1 MARGAILIAVL
12 VASLGGCGL
21 GGGARGNARTA
32 ESVGPPAAEV
42 PEEAFASTVREL
54 LLSEPGSARRA
65 QLLGGV
71 EARQM
76 SRAVARFKAKKTQRG
91 LIAAVGG
98 LYLVRTGELKPGM
111 LGASGYEAMK
121 SVAREMSQQGDEG
134 RARASFEILSRI
146 APEADKAEIAGHL
159 QALGAWTRDSVAK
172 GGPVAAAGAL
182 ENVAVTR
189 RLVEPSE
196 SAREE
201 AVGKTIDWIEK
212 ALALRSAYRAKH
224 VPPPREEAAE
234 ALRALGSG
242 ATVLAALYVR
252 DGDVKS
258 ALRALDRVQGR
269 DLAKGEVVHA
279 LESISE
285 KADAEA
291 WLELVHALRSPPSQ
305 QGGGQD
311 EEAPEDHEVLR
322 AASFTAAFEAFR
334 TDPTTPESAGAVA
347 AALEELGMAEASPAV
362 LGDAVKAHP
371 DPRIVSGALAITMHA
386 MRSELESDDIEAARR
401 AYAAGAPLLAVA
413 DEKAYAG
420 KLSPS
425 AAGVRAMMGN
435 VELAEGRLEQARALL
450 RTAAGAE
457 KAGGVNLALARIE
470 RHDGKIAA
478 ALEQLR
484 EGLAAP
490 DTARDPALRG
500 EILLTISDITLEQ
513 GDVPSARTP
522 LTEALKGL
530 VSARKT
536 PDGEDR
542 ARVERVLS
550 RVLDRFGATQ
560 PAQRAL
566 ERALEAAPHDKRQA
580 AATIGQLVG
589 RAFVKGDLK
598 AAREGLQRGLASE
611 LETEDIVY
619 YALWVRLLERQ
630 LRTTT
635 DGTAERI
642 FQGALEGGRWI
653 NKLAAFG
660 AGLVKAEELA
670 RAAQTPAQKTE
681 ALFYAAMDRRASGD
695 AKGADDALREVMRA
709 GGIDLMEV
717 AIAREILSG
726 PRGAVGGP
734 LPTGVAVP

>member
-1 MARGAILIAVL
+1 V
-12 VASLGGCGL
+12 
-21 GGGARGNARTA
+21 
-32 ESVGPPAAEV
+32 AEV
-42 PEEAFASTVREL
+42 AEDRFASTVREL

-134 RARASFEILSRI
+134 RARGSFEILSRL
-146 APEADKAEIAGHL
+146 APEPDKAEIAGHL
-159 QALGAWTRDSVAK
+159 QALGAWTRDAVAK

-182 ENVAVTR
+182 QNVAVTR

-196 SAREE
+196 GAREE
-201 AVGKTIDWIEK
+201 AVAKTIDWIEK

-252 DGDVKS
+252 DGDVKA

-279 LESISE
+279 LESITE
-285 KADAEA
+285 KADAEG

-305 QGGGQD
+305 QGGSAQD
-311 EEAPEDHEVLR
+311 EEAPEDREVLR

-334 TDPTTPESAGAVA
+334 ADPTTPEAAGAVA

-386 MRSELESDDIEAARR
+386 MRTELEADDVDAARR
-401 AYAAGAPLLAVA
+401 AYAAGAPLLALA
-413 DEKAYAG
+413 DEKAYGG

-425 AAGVRAMMGN
+425 AASVRAMMGN

-450 RTAAGAE
+450 RAAAATE

-478 ALEQLR
+478 ALEQLK

-490 DTARDPALRG
+490 DTAKDPALRG
-500 EILLTISDITLEQ
+500 EILLTISDITREQ

-522 LTEALKGL
+522 LTEALKQL

-550 RVLDRFGATQ
+550 RVLDRFGAAQ

-566 ERALEAAPHDKRQA
+566 ERALEAAPRDKRQA

-598 AAREGLQRGLASE
+598 AAREGLQRGLVAE

-630 LRTTT
+630 LRTLT
-635 DGTAERI
+635 DGAAERI
-642 FQGALEGGRWI
+642 FQGALDGGRWI

-670 RAAQTPAQKTE
+670 QSAHTPAQKTE

-695 AKGADDALREVMRA
+695 AKGSDDALREVMRA

-717 AIAREILSG
+717 AIAREILNG
-726 PRGAVGGP
+726 PKADVGGP
-734 LPTGVAVP
+734 LPAGVALP